1 VRVGIL
7 ALLLLSTAAVAGCY
21 QQPLVPRDKPLRC
34 TSLEEGECPTG
45 FRCIAS
51 GVCALIDCRT
61 DDDCTEGLVCDQQAG
76 CDLPEPDGGSE
87 AGSNVTDGGAQGGL
101 LPGVGDALDLRLP
114 DAPLG
119 VGTPPILD
127 GPPPILDGPQGGS

>member
-7 ALLLLSTAAVAGCY
+7 ALLLLSTVAVAGCY

-34 TSLEEGECPTG
+34 TSLDEGDCPAG

-51 GVCALIDCRT
+51 GVCALIDCQT
-61 DDDCTEGLVCDQQAG
+61 DDDCTQGLVCTDRTG
-76 CDLPEPDGGSE
+76 CDLADQDGGSE
-87 AGSNVTDGGAQGGL
+87 AGSDVRTDGGAQGGL
-101 LPGVGDALDLRLP
+101 LPGGADALDFGLP

-127 GPPPILDGPQGGS
+127 GPQGGS

>member
-7 ALLLLSTAAVAGCY
+7 ALLLLSTAAAAGCY

-34 TSLEEGECPTG
+34 TSLDEGDCPAG

-51 GVCALIDCRT
+51 GVCALIDCQT
-61 DDDCTEGLVCDQQAG
+61 DDDCTQGLVCTDRTG
-76 CDLPEPDGGSE
+76 CDLPEQDGGSDG
-87 AGSNVTDGGAQGGL
+87 GSDVRTDGGAQGGM
-101 LPGVGDALDLRLP
+101 LPGGADALDVVGLP

-127 GPPPILDGPQGGS
+127 GPQGGS

>member
-7 ALLLLSTAAVAGCY
+7 ALLLLSTAAAAGCY

-34 TSLEEGECPTG
+34 ASPDDGECPTG

-51 GVCALIDCRT
+51 SGVCALEDCDT
-61 DDDCTEGLVCDQQAG
+61 DDDCSQGLVCTRQTG
-76 CDLPEPDGGSE
+76 CDLPGPDGGSE
-87 AGSNVTDGGAQGGL
+87 AGSDVRTDGGAQGGL
-101 LPGVGDALDLRLP
+101 LPGGADALEVGLP

-127 GPPPILDGPQGGS
+127 GPQGGS